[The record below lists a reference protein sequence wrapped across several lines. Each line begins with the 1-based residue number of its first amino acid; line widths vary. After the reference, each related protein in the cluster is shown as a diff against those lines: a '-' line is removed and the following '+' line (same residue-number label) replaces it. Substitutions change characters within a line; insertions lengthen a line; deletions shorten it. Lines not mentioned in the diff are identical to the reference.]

1 MARPKSTT
9 SKNESEETTPITAGG
24 NKYSS
29 TVSDDDGGDDF
40 ASELIKQLN
49 KEHGDTIAYN
59 LGEGN
64 APTVV
69 KRWIPTGSR
78 QLDSIIANSG
88 RGGLPEGRIIEI
100 SGNYSCGKSTL
111 ASICCAQ
118 AQRMGGIV
126 VYIDTENATNPI
138 NLAALGVDVTKR
150 FVFAQ
155 TACTEEVFTIAES
168 AILKT
173 RNMQKDVPVVVV
185 WDSLAASAPK
195 AELEGDYDQ
204 NTIGLQARVVGKG
217 LRKIVNLIAN
227 KNVTFIIINQ
237 QRQKIGVSFGDPTTT
252 PGGLAIPYACS
263 TRIQMSPGSQLKDTK
278 TDMVYGIEVQAKL
291 IKNKVGFPHRKV
303 QFQIHFGKG
312 IVEHENVFDVFR
324 EYTDKCGKEGIPV
337 VDLNSNKD
345 TGERVFIT
353 GAGAWKTFSVI
364 DKDGVEK
371 FPEVKFY
378 KAEFGEKVLNN
389 PKYAKYMDSCFEQ
402 VFKMRIENDKT
413 HFTYAAPTEG
423 ALQTVALAADV
434 SSN

>member
-1 MARPKSTT
+1 MARPAKNTLSTDI
-9 SKNESEETTPITAGG
+9 NG
-24 NKYSS
+24 SS
-29 TVSDDDGGDDF
+29 SSSNDSDDF

-49 KEHGDTIAYN
+49 RENGDTIAYN
-59 LGEGN
+59 LGDGN

-78 QLDSIIANSG
+78 QLDAIIANSG

-111 ASICCAQ
+111 ASIVCAH
-118 AQRMGGIV
+118 AQKMGGIV

-155 TACTEEVFTIAES
+155 TACTEEVFQIAES

-173 RNMQKDVPVVVV
+173 RNMTKDVPVVVV

-237 QRQKIGVSFGDPTTT
+237 QRQKVGVSFGDPTTT
-252 PGGLAIPYACS
+252 PGGLAVPYACS
-263 TRIQMSPGSQLKDTK
+263 TRIQMSPGTQLKDTK
-278 TDMVYGIEVQAKL
+278 NDTVYGIEVQAKL

-303 QFQIHFGKG
+303 HFQIHFGKG
-312 IVEHENVFDVFR
+312 IVEHENVFDIFR
-324 EYTDKCGKEGIPV
+324 EYTEKQKNGVPVLIEGV
-337 VDLNSNKD
+337 A
-345 TGERVFIT
+345 TGEIMSIS
-353 GAGAWKTFSVI
+353 GAGAWKNFSVF
-364 DKDGVEK
+364 DKDGAEIVD
-371 FPEVKFY
+371 VKFY

-389 PKYAKYMDSCFEQ
+389 PKYAKYMDAFFEQ
-402 VFKMRIENDKT
+402 AFKMKIQEDKD

-423 ALQTVALAADV
+423 ALENVKGIG
-434 SSN
+434 

>member
-1 MARPKSTT
+1 MAKQ
-9 SKNESEETTPITAGG
+9 SKNNNNNNNNVDS
-24 NKYSS
+24 NMDF
-29 TVSDDDGGDDF
+29 DDGDDF
-40 ASELIKQLN
+40 ASELVKQLN

-78 QLDSIIANSG
+78 QLDAIIANSG
-88 RGGLPEGRIIEI
+88 KGGLPEGRIIEI

-118 AQRMGGIV
+118 AQKMGGIV
-126 VYIDTENATNPI
+126 VYIDTENATNPV

-155 TACTEEVFTIAES
+155 TACTEEVFSIAES

-173 RNMQKDVPVVVV
+173 RNMTKDVPVVVV

-237 QRQKIGVSFGDPTTT
+237 QRQKVGVSFGDPTTT
-252 PGGLAIPYACS
+252 PGGLAVPYACS
-263 TRIQMSPGSQLKDTK
+263 TRIQMSPGSQLKDSK
-278 TDMVYGIEVQAKL
+278 TDTVYGIEVGAKL

-312 IVEHENVFDVFR
+312 IIEHENVFDVFR
-324 EYTDKCGKEGIPV
+324 EYSDKHEKTGVPVTVEGI
-337 VDLNSNKD
+337 D
-345 TGERVFIT
+345 TKERMYLA
-353 GAGAWKTFSVI
+353 GSGAWKTFTIV
-364 DKDGVEK
+364 DKDGTLKDEQ
-371 FPEVKFY
+371 KFY
-378 KAEFGEKVLNN
+378 KAEFGDKILNN
-389 PKYAKYMDSCFEQ
+389 PKYAKYMDAFFEQ
-402 VFKMRIENDKT
+402 AFKMRVEDDKS
-413 HFTYAAPTEG
+413 HATYSAPTEE
-423 ALQTVALAADV
+423 AIVAN
-434 SSN
+434 SKGIN